1 MIDFSAALGAQLE
14 FEPVPAA
21 QLVAGSPSTGV
32 ASLGTFDGADYGI
45 WEMTEGAMSDVEE
58 NELFIVIAGSGTVAF
73 DSGETLELAPGTVGR
88 LESGMRTVWTVTS
101 PVRKIWVAGRS

>member
-1 MIDFSAALGAQLE
+1 MIDFSAALGARLE

-45 WEMTEGAMSDVEE
+45 WEMTAGAMSDVEE
-58 NELFIVIAGSGTVAF
+58 DELFIVIAGSGTVEFA
-73 DSGETLELAPGTVGR
+73 SGETLELAPGTVGR
-88 LESGMRTVWTVTS
+88 LEAGMRTVWTVTS

>member
-1 MIDFSAALGAQLE
+1 VIDFSAALGAQLE

-45 WEMTEGAMSDVEE
+45 WEMTPGAMSDVEE
-58 NELFIVIAGSGTVAF
+58 DELFVVLFGTATVQFESGVVWQLEPGST
-73 DSGETLELAPGTVGR
+73 GR
-88 LESGMRTVWTVTS
+88 LDEGARTVWTVAETL
-101 PVRKIWVAGRS
+101 RKVYVTR